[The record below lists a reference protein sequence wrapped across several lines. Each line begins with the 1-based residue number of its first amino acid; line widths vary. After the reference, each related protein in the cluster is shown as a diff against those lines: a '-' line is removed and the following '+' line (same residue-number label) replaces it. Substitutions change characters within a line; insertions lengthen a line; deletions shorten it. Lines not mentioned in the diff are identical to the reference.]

1 MHIRPPG
8 SDRDMSAVAVTPIET
23 GSANAW
29 GAHGYQTVRLL
40 ADLPA
45 LRVHTRSGAAAATR
59 PELAGG
65 AGTLGRWF
73 AIGDV
78 ILTRD
83 DYQAAHA
90 LPAGFSHQDD
100 WLLPAGTVLNVGI
113 AGPLF
118 GHPGGALQAER
129 LSGPPP
135 RHTPLAGY
143 WANRAGNA

>member
-1 MHIRPPG
+1 MNFRPPG
-8 SDRDMSAVAVTPIET
+8 SDIDIPAVAIAPVQT
-23 GSANAW
+23 GASNAW
-29 GAHGYQTVRLL
+29 GPRGYTTVRLL
-40 ADLPA
+40 EPLPA

-65 AGTLGRWF
+65 AGTVGRWF

-83 DYQAAHA
+83 QYKAAHA

-113 AGPLF
+113 AGLLF
-118 GHPGGALQAER
+118 GHAGGALQAEH
-129 LSGPPP
+129 LSGPEPT
-135 RHTPLAGY
+135 RTVLNGH
-143 WANRAGNA
+143 WSNRSGTA